1 MPNKIWNVL
10 IHFFLINILY
20 HNSYSYIVIPFKTY
34 HRQITPS
41 QNIAENFIKENINN
55 TIYIELDIGNPS
67 QKIPALIYSDEFGIF
82 LLNKKCPISSFF
94 NNIESSSSTFTKS
107 ELYKDYTYK
116 FRTQTDMLL
125 ASDIFRFELNDKN
138 QKQAILDFMYSP
150 NVNGGG
156 SIIEENAEKHFADNN
171 NYDYTCLGIGI
182 RSEQYVGRD
191 FESNFVRQ
199 LYHKEIIENNYFSI
213 IYDEN
218 TSDKGIFLLGIEPHL
233 YNNDIYEEK
242 QLRHINSRGKNFYIF
257 WSLYPDKIFFTVN
270 NQNINITTNLVCSL
284 EYNIG
289 LIYGTKDYLDLIKQ
303 YFFDKLILEKKCHEE
318 YINSVYAIFYC
329 YNKNDI
335 KEFPTLNLFLQQL
348 LYTFVLDYN
357 DLFLEKDGKYF
368 FKIIFDK
375 NNKMQWKLGKPFL
388 SKYTLYYDYEAK
400 TIGFYNQDLSSK
412 KGKKILNVFL
422 NIFYVIIICVFGFLG
437 FYYGKKAYD
446 KVRKK
451 KIYEIDDNYEY
462 KNDEKKNSNTIL
474 EMMIKPK

>member
-82 LLNKKCPISSFF
+82 LLNKKCPISSSF

-138 QKQAILDFMYSP
+138 QKQAILNFMYSP
-150 NVNGGG
+150 NLNGGG

-213 IYDEN
+213 I
-218 TSDKGIFLLGIEPHL
+218 T
-233 YNNDIYEEK
+233 
-242 QLRHINSRGKNFYIF
+242 
-257 WSLYPDKIFFTVN
+257 
-270 NQNINITTNLVCSL
+270 
-284 EYNIG
+284 
-289 LIYGTKDYLDLIKQ
+289 IKTYQ
-303 YFFDKLILEKKCHEE
+303 
-318 YINSVYAIFYC
+318 
-329 YNKNDI
+329 
-335 KEFPTLNLFLQQL
+335 
-348 LYTFVLDYN
+348 
-357 DLFLEKDGKYF
+357 
-368 FKIIFDK
+368 FK
-375 NNKMQWKLGKPFL
+375 
-388 SKYTLYYDYEAK
+388 
-400 TIGFYNQDLSSK
+400 
-412 KGKKILNVFL
+412 
-422 NIFYVIIICVFGFLG
+422 
-437 FYYGKKAYD
+437 
-446 KVRKK
+446 RKK
-451 KIYEIDDNYEY
+451 FLYFLVVI
-462 KNDEKKNSNTIL
+462 SR
-474 EMMIKPK
+474 